1 MSSARYVLIASEM
14 TAPRSDRFPFLAPL
28 DDRRDD
34 LLALWSFPLLAL
46 RTKLDELAADYPEK
60 VAVELFWV
68 GDTEAPGASP
78 FLAPLGGAD
87 RRSLAVRSVIGGPGP
102 MLGSRHPWSAGRP
115 LGHLMTLVSD
125 RFPSLRA
132 VFPDAAAVSL
142 FCNEVPEGPRN
153 RRYVSVLPIDAMTLA
168 GGFTGLG
175 GVRPRH
181 ILDGLSIEVPAAL
194 FQATRRRKDPRLA
207 RLHTRLGMVPGRAG
221 GGPIWVQPE
230 TNTGKFL
237 FQLDGALGGIGGDA
251 AAATM
256 YAFEDDFY
264 LQIH

>member
-1 MSSARYVLIASEM
+1 MTYLEM
-14 TAPRSDRFPFLAPL
+14 TAPRSDRFPFLAPI

-46 RTKLDELAADYPEK
+46 RAKLDELAADYPEK
-60 VAVELFWV
+60 VAVELFWA
-68 GDTEAPGASP
+68 GEAEAPGASL
-78 FLAPLGGAD
+78 FLASVGAD

-115 LGHLMTLVSD
+115 LGHLMTLLTD
-125 RFPSLRA
+125 RFPTLRS

-142 FCNEVPEGPRN
+142 FCNEVPTGPRN

-181 ILDGLSIEVPAAL
+181 LIDGLSIDVPAAI
-194 FQATRRRKDPRLA
+194 FQAPRRRKDPRLA
-207 RLHTRLGMVPGRAG
+207 RLHTRLGMLPGRVG
-221 GGPIWVQPE
+221 GAPIWVQPE
-230 TNTGKFL
+230 TNAGKFL

-251 AAATM
+251 EATTM

-264 LQIH
+264 LQSH